1 MGDSSPSN
9 TASATTLSAPKAP
22 GNLAATAASATAVN
36 LSWTDNS
43 VSPNVATSFKLYRST
58 DNVTFS
64 WFASAGQG
72 VTTYTWG
79 GGSAGTTYY
88 FYVTASSSTGDSP
101 PSNTATVTTPAP

>member
-1 MGDSSPSN
+1 PHAASNSLGYPPPSN
-9 TASATTLSAPKAP
+9 TPSATTLSPPKAP
-22 GNLAATAASATAVN
+22 SNLTATAASATSVN

-72 VTTYTWG
+72 ATTYTWW
-79 GGSAGTTYY
+79 GGSAGRTYY
-88 FYVTASSSTGDSP
+88 FYVAAS
-101 PSNTATVTTPAP
+101 PAP